1 VGAILTPSELDNKET
16 RMFGKKKTTHTPL
29 VMSQEK
35 FDTLIGRHAEIHGCL
50 LLKESVRI
58 DGKVVGNIEAP
69 RDQAI
74 SVVIGPNGEVQGDV
88 LASRIIVAGKVA
100 GNIHA
105 FERVELMASALVQGD
120 IKYASMA
127 VEHGAKL
134 LGLLLQVEST
144 DTPTRSDRDAQD
156 AIRKAQNA
164 GLSS

>member
-1 VGAILTPSELDNKET
+1 MGAILTPPELDKKEQ

-134 LGLLLQVEST
+134 LGLLLQVDGT

-156 AIRKAQNA
+156 AIRKAQSA